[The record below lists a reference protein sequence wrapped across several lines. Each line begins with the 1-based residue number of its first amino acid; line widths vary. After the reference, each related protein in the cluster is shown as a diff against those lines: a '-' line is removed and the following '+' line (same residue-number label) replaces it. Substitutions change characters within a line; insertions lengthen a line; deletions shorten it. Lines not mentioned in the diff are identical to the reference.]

1 MATNVQRFSALVGR
15 ESWST
20 YVKTYALGAVAALL
34 ETASIA
40 AIFPLVAVI
49 LASHKGAAP
58 AWFGGGSAGSAFG
71 LLGLLYVAGL
81 ALRAVAIHQTAKVNL
96 SQGYV
101 FSARLFE
108 KALNQ
113 PYEWHFSNHSSD
125 TRAAIISDA
134 HDLISFVT
142 IPLGRLISQAVLV
155 VTVTAVLLVV
165 HPVATAVFGGAIVAI
180 YGVIFVLLRGP
191 LKLDAESQIRA
202 HARRHRLSSEAFA
215 AGREVR
221 LSHLEARFV
230 QDFEAAS
237 DQLARSGKNRTA
249 FTELPKLVLEALIFT
264 MLAWVLFFALSSS
277 TPIGAS
283 YLPSLAVFA
292 AAGLKLFPMGHQV
305 FVNLATL
312 RSGWP
317 LVTKFEQVFQGFQ
330 PRGPELP
337 CPPLRNGIAFKDVA
351 FTYPGNAMPSISGI
365 SFAAH
370 LGQKVAI
377 TGPSGA
383 GKSTL
388 IDVIAGLLQPTAG
401 VVQLDGTDRQTAHCR
416 SWQKQLRYCPQS
428 PVLFDVSIAENITL
442 GQPCAPDRLQAA
454 LQLACFDEVLDGRNL
469 SLGTFVGEQGQN
481 LSGGQIK
488 RIGIARAMLDDVAVY
503 VLDEPTSNLDSA
515 TGSAMIAR
523 VFAAK
528 AESIIF
534 VVTHDH
540 RLASLCDF
548 VIDLSPQDDGSGV

>member
-1 MATNVQRFSALVGR
+1 MTTNVQRFSALIGR

-40 AIFPLVAVI
+40 AVFPLVAVI
-49 LASHKGAAP
+49 IASKNGAAP
-58 AWFGGGSAGSAFG
+58 AWFAWGSAGAAFG
-71 LLGLLYVAGL
+71 LLGILYVAGL
-81 ALRAVAIHQTAKVNL
+81 ALRAFAIHQTAKVNL
-96 SQGYV
+96 SQGFV
-101 FSARLFE
+101 CGARLFE
-108 KALNQ
+108 QALDQ
-113 PYEWHFSNHSSD
+113 PYEWHFSNHSAD

-134 HDLISFVT
+134 QDMISFVT

-165 HPVATAVFGGAIVAI
+165 QPIATAVFGGAILVI
-180 YGVIFVLLRGP
+180 YGVIFAALRRP
-191 LKLDAESQIRA
+191 LKQDAEIQIKA

-230 QDFEAAS
+230 QDFMAAC
-237 DQLARSGKNRTA
+237 DQLARAGKNRSVY
-249 FTELPKLVLEALIFT
+249 TELPKLALEALIFS
-264 MLAWVLFFALSSS
+264 MLAWVLFFAVSSA
-277 TPIGAS
+277 TPIGPG
-283 YLPSLAVFA
+283 YLPSLALFA

-317 LVTKFEQVFQGFQ
+317 LIAKFERVFNGFQ
-330 PRGPELP
+330 PRGVEMPS
-337 CPPLRNGIAFKDVA
+337 PPLQDGISFKDVS
-351 FTYPGNAMPSISGI
+351 FTYPGNAAPSIRGI
-365 SFAAH
+365 SFAAR

-388 IDVIAGLLQPTAG
+388 IDVIAGLLQPSTG
-401 VVQLDGTDRQTAHCR
+401 VVQLDGVDRQPAQCR

-442 GQPCAPDRLQAA
+442 GRSCPPELLHAA
-454 LQLACFDEVLDGRNL
+454 VHLACFDEVLDGRTL
-469 SLGTFVGEQGQN
+469 SLETTVDEQG
-481 LSGGQIK
+481 
-488 RIGIARAMLDDVAVY
+488 
-503 VLDEPTSNLDSA
+503 
-515 TGSAMIAR
+515 
-523 VFAAK
+523 
-528 AESIIF
+528 
-534 VVTHDH
+534 
-540 RLASLCDF
+540 
-548 VIDLSPQDDGSGV
+548 